1 VQDEKEEERSEESL
15 SNKEK
20 GRRWRRYK
28 RHSRAFLPI
37 QVVLKFLWCTG
48 SKKIEDKDQDF
59 KKLIAPSS
67 MET

>member
-1 VQDEKEEERSEESL
+1 MGCKTKRKKKGVRKVSATKRKE
-15 SNKEK
+15 
-20 GRRWRRYK
+20 GGGG
-28 RHSRAFLPI
+28 
-37 QVVLKFLWCTG
+37 G